1 MTDLFD
7 SIYFFPLFL
16 PPGSNLSVKFT
27 AFAVIK
33 NSFMEGVCLKRRRGE
48 IDFFMDSFT
57 AVKSSTLISMIHSK

>member
-16 PPGSNLSVKFT
+16 PPGSNLSVKFA
-27 AFAVIK
+27 AFAVVK
-33 NSFMEGVCLKRRRGE
+33 NSLLEGGCLKRRRGE

-57 AVKSSTLISMIHSK
+57 DVKSCTLISMMHSK